1 MILADTSG
9 LLALLDRGEPR
20 HAEATEAVAADAGP
34 LLTIDLVLAETDF
47 LVRSR
52 LGPSAGIVF
61 LEQVCGGAVV
71 REPVGPADLSRAR
84 EIMAQFEDQDF
95 GLTDAALMAV
105 AERLRAPVLTLDR
118 RHFGVFRDARGRP
131 LQLLP

>member
-1 MILADTSG
+1 VILADTSG

-20 HAEATEAVAADAGP
+20 HREVRQVLAADSGP

-52 LGPSAGIVF
+52 LGRAAGDAF
-61 LEQVCGGAVV
+61 LDQVLGGAVL
-71 REPVGPADLSRAR
+71 REQLDSSDLERAR
-84 EIMAQFEDQDF
+84 EIIGQFEDQEF

-105 AERLRAPVLTLDR
+105 AERLGAPVLTLDR
-118 RHFGVFRDARGRP
+118 RHFGVFRKRKGPP
-131 LQLLP
+131 LVLLP